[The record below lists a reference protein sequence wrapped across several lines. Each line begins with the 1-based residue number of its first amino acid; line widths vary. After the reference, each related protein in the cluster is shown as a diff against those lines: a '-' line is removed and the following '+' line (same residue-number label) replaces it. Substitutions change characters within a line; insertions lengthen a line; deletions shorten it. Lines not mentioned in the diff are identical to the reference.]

1 MTNLRNL
8 SLFGVLFGFLV
19 VALGAWTRLV
29 DAGLG
34 CPDWPGCYGFVVFPT
49 SELDVAIAEQ
59 RFPQF
64 PYDINKAIPEVVH
77 RYFAATL
84 GLVAIA
90 LSFLSFKQSE
100 DINIRYWCL
109 GLLVFICCQGVFG
122 YLTVSLKLLPIIVTG
137 HLFGGFITVSLFFF
151 IFIRAGNFPILSTFN
166 IQKVKYIALTCLV
179 LLLVQ
184 IFLGAWTSTNYAS
197 LACPD
202 FPTCQGSFSPEMD
215 FKNGFSFDQEVGPN
229 YLYGLLDN
237 PSRVA
242 IHYSHRVTALILTF
256 AYLVLISRLWF
267 TAAAPLASSVG
278 VILLTQIS
286 LGIMNVVYVL
296 PLYIAI
302 AHNLVAALLIIT
314 TLTIN
319 YLAWKK

>member
-1 MTNLRNL
+1 M
-8 SLFGVLFGFLV
+8 
-19 VALGAWTRLV
+19 
-29 DAGLG
+29 
-34 CPDWPGCYGFVVFPT
+34 
-49 SELDVAIAEQ
+49 
-59 RFPQF
+59 
-64 PYDINKAIPEVVH
+64 
-77 RYFAATL
+77 
-84 GLVAIA
+84 
-90 LSFLSFKQSE
+90 
-100 DINIRYWCL
+100 
-109 GLLVFICCQGVFG
+109 LVFICCQGLFG

-151 IFIRAGNFPILSTFN
+151 IFVRAGNFDLLDRFN
-166 IQKVKYIALTCLV
+166 IQSLKYIALTCLV
-179 LLLVQ
+179 LLLIQ

-215 FKNGFSFDQEVGPN
+215 FKTGFSFDQEVGPN

-256 AYLVLISRLWF
+256 AYLILISRLWF
-267 TAAAPLASSVG
+267 TAAAPLASTVG

-302 AHNLVAALLIIT
+302 AHNLVAAMLLIS
-314 TLTIN
+314 TLMIN

>member
-1 MTNLRNL
+1 ML
-8 SLFGVLFGFLV
+8 
-19 VALGAWTRLV
+19 
-29 DAGLG
+29 
-34 CPDWPGCYGFVVFPT
+34 P
-49 SELDVAIAEQ
+49 
-59 RFPQF
+59 
-64 PYDINKAIPEVVH
+64 
-77 RYFAATL
+77 RYFWVPY
-84 GLVAIA
+84 G
-90 LSFLSFKQSE
+90 E
-100 DINIRYWCL
+100 
-109 GLLVFICCQGVFG
+109 
-122 YLTVSLKLLPIIVTG
+122 LKTTSDYCHGPPFWRL
-137 HLFGGFITVSLFFF
+137 HFF
-151 IFIRAGNFPILSTFN
+151 IFIRAGNFPILNTFN

-302 AHNLVAALLIIT
+302 AHNLVAALLLIT

>member
-1 MTNLRNL
+1 MIAIRNL
-8 SLFGVLFGFLV
+8 SLFGVLFGFVV

-49 SELDVAIAEQ
+49 SEADVVIAEA

-90 LSFLSFKQSE
+90 LSYISFKQRE

-109 GLLVFICCQGVFG
+109 GLLVFICCQGLFG

-151 IFIRAGNFPILSTFN
+151 IFVRAGNFDLLDSFN
-166 IQKVKYIALTCLV
+166 IQGLKYIALTCLF
-179 LLLVQ
+179 LLLIQ

-202 FPTCQGSFSPEMD
+202 FPKCQGSFSPEMD
-215 FKNGFSFDQEVGPN
+215 FKKGFSFDQEVGPN

-256 AYLVLISRLWF
+256 AYLILISRLWF
-267 TAAAPLASSVG
+267 TAAAPLASTVG

-302 AHNLVAALLIIT
+302 AHNLVAAMLLIS
-314 TLTIN
+314 TLMIN

>member
-1 MTNLRNL
+1 M
-8 SLFGVLFGFLV
+8 
-19 VALGAWTRLV
+19 
-29 DAGLG
+29 
-34 CPDWPGCYGFVVFPT
+34 
-49 SELDVAIAEQ
+49 
-59 RFPQF
+59 
-64 PYDINKAIPEVVH
+64 
-77 RYFAATL
+77 
-84 GLVAIA
+84 
-90 LSFLSFKQSE
+90 
-100 DINIRYWCL
+100 
-109 GLLVFICCQGVFG
+109 
-122 YLTVSLKLLPIIVTG
+122 
-137 HLFGGFITVSLFFF
+137 SLFFF
-151 IFIRAGNFPILSTFN
+151 IFIRAGNFSVLNTFD
-166 IQKVKYIALTCLV
+166 IQKVKYIALTCLA

-202 FPTCQGSFSPEMD
+202 FPTCQGSFSPDMD
-215 FKNGFSFDQEVGPN
+215 FKNGFSLNQEVGPN

-302 AHNLVAALLIIT
+302 AHNLVAALLLIT

-319 YLAWKK
+319 YLAWKR